1 MDRRAFRVALLRG
14 ALAFVIVFVAAE
26 AIAFLFPTGEAAN
39 LSALDTARIGG
50 FLFAAFH
57 HVGIGVDPPPIS
69 LGALGEGIPGG
80 PGENPFGPFGSIDVE
95 GSLALAMLLGT
106 ALAVWLLMRA
116 GRQSAV
122 VGGGSIAARLG
133 AGALAAVPYA
143 ALSLASAL
151 LSGFNFE
158 VPPEA
163 APVFEA
169 GTRISLG
176 PSAAAAALWPL
187 LLGGIAGALG
197 GLSTARAQLLEQTRG
212 PEALAVLGGARRMLV
227 VAAAVGGLTL
237 LVLSAANPSVFVEY
251 FKGVGEAG
259 VRGGFLLLLF
269 TALLVPNFMVL
280 LVFLGMGSGL
290 VAGDYIGT
298 SAARILA
305 LHAFPK
311 GVGGLE
317 GLDAPAGAGLP
328 LGPGALP
335 FETGLAPP
343 EWWVAILIPLA
354 AVLWGGAW
362 AARRLAATGVRAAA
376 LGALA
381 GAVFAVALV
390 GLAVLAGIGFRV
402 ELSFGLQQT
411 SLARL
416 GPSLL
421 GGTGLALLWG
431 AGGGALGGLLGA
443 RRERDEA

>member
-14 ALAFVIVFVAAE
+14 ALAFVIVFIAAE

-50 FLFAAFH
+50 FVFAAFH

-106 ALAVWLLMRA
+106 ALALWLLMRA
-116 GRQSAV
+116 GRQAAV
-122 VGGGSIAARLG
+122 VGGGSIAARVG
-133 AGALAAVPYA
+133 AGALVAVPYA
-143 ALSLASAL
+143 VLSLASAL
-151 LSGFNFE
+151 LSGFHFE
-158 VPPEA
+158 VPAEA
-163 APVFEA
+163 APIFEA
-169 GTRISLG
+169 GTRISVG
-176 PSAAAAALWPL
+176 PSPIPALAWPL
-187 LLGGIAGALG
+187 VLGGIAGALG
-197 GLSTARAQLLEQTRG
+197 GLFTARAQLLERFRG
-212 PEALAVLGGARRMLV
+212 REALAILGGAGRMLAA
-227 VAAAVGGLTL
+227 AAAVAGLML
-237 LVLSAANPSVFVEY
+237 IVLSAANPSVFAEY
-251 FKGVGEAG
+251 FKAVGAAG
-259 VRGGFLLLLF
+259 VREGFLLVLF

-280 LVFLGMGSGL
+280 LAFLGMGSGL
-290 VAGDYIGT
+290 VAGDYVGT
-298 SAARILA
+298 SAVRILA
-305 LHAFPK
+305 LHAFPR

-317 GLDAPAGAGLP
+317 GLDPPVGAGLG
-328 LGPGALP
+328 LDPGAL
-335 FETGLAPP
+335 FDTGLAPP
-343 EWWVAILIPLA
+343 EWWVAVLIPLV

-376 LGALA
+376 VGALA
-381 GAVFAVALV
+381 GAVFAVTLA

-411 SLARL
+411 SLGRL

-443 RRERDEA
+443 RRGPA